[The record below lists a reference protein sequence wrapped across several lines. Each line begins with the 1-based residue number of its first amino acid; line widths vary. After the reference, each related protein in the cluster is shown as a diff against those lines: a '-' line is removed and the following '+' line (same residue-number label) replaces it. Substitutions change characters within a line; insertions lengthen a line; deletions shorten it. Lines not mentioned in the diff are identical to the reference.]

1 MTLTVIH
8 VALSL
13 ALFYSQFCRSVK
25 TDHTTHAPVLV
36 AFYGLTA
43 ASIFSVFA
51 PIILPGWRPSWDT
64 LALLSSVIVVQLVT
78 SRYWHH
84 GAPSSFCK
92 EVPHD
97 QELG

>member
-25 TDHTTHAPVLV
+25 TDHTTHAPVLA

-43 ASIFSVFA
+43 ASIFSLFA
-51 PIILPGWRPSWDT
+51 PVILPDWRASWET
-64 LALLSSVIVVQLVT
+64 LALLLAILVVQAVT
-78 SRYWHH
+78 ARFWAH
-84 GAPSSFCK
+84 G
-92 EVPHD
+92 VPGRFSED
-97 QELG
+97 AAKRKTLD